1 MWLASCIEDWEFGPT
16 WFSCFA
22 VGGPEGGPKCKIW
35 IVTHYRILNWA
46 PPGVLFVGLD
56 PWNWEFDEIF
66 SNIHRSFEADVSANT
81 VYDDVITLFAG
92 W

>member
-1 MWLASCIEDWEFGPT
+1 M
-16 WFSCFA
+16 
-22 VGGPEGGPKCKIW
+22 
-35 IVTHYRILNWA
+35 THYRILNWA